1 MSKMFVE
8 NLVYKPFAY
17 PWAVDIDKRHETL
30 HWTEDEIPL
39 GDDVFAWKNGK
50 LSEDEKDF
58 VTNILKMFTT
68 QDVMVGGFYYN
79 KLIPVFK
86 NNEIRNMLGG
96 FAVREKTHQ
105 RAYALLND
113 TLGLPESEYASFMDF
128 SILKEK
134 AEFALEADSNTK
146 EGMALS
152 LAKGVFNEGVSL
164 FASFVMLLNFQRFGK
179 MLGMCKVVEW
189 SIRDETVHV
198 EGVSQLFRTFCIEN
212 PRVVTNKFKTKIYD
226 MAREIVRLEDAFVD
240 MVYGQ
245 HKNEGLGAEE
255 VKKYIRFIA
264 DRRLNQLGLKENFIV
279 DKNPLPWLDWVV
291 SAATHTNF
299 FEGKVAEYEVAG
311 LQGDIIYSEIK
322 KRKFL
327 IYYRDGCPYC
337 DKAKELVI
345 SKGFEYT
352 GVNLNDY
359 TQRQE
364 FYQANGFTEKTVPK
378 IYEILD
384 DTQIYIGGYTQLLSY
399 FN

>member
-134 AEFALEADSNTK
+134 AEFAL
-146 EGMALS
+146 
-152 LAKGVFNEGVSL
+152 
-164 FASFVMLLNFQRFGK
+164 
-179 MLGMCKVVEW
+179 
-189 SIRDETVHV
+189 
-198 EGVSQLFRTFCIEN
+198 
-212 PRVVTNKFKTKIYD
+212 
-226 MAREIVRLEDAFVD
+226 
-240 MVYGQ
+240 
-245 HKNEGLGAEE
+245 
-255 VKKYIRFIA
+255 
-264 DRRLNQLGLKENFIV
+264 
-279 DKNPLPWLDWVV
+279 
-291 SAATHTNF
+291 
-299 FEGKVAEYEVAG
+299 
-311 LQGDIIYSEIK
+311 
-322 KRKFL
+322 
-327 IYYRDGCPYC
+327 
-337 DKAKELVI
+337 
-345 SKGFEYT
+345 
-352 GVNLNDY
+352 
-359 TQRQE
+359 
-364 FYQANGFTEKTVPK
+364 
-378 IYEILD
+378 
-384 DTQIYIGGYTQLLSY
+384 
-399 FN
+399 